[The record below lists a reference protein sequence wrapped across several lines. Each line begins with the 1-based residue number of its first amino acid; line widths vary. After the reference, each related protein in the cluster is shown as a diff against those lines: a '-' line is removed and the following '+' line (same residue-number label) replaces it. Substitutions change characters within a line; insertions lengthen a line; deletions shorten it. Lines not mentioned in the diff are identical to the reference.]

1 MLSGLEENMVAC
13 TCISTNAY
21 TAGNVTSN
29 VYPAGYGRAQ
39 DYPHVSTMKTAVF
52 YDSWLPV
59 PQCCTLKEQ
68 VSCSCC
74 LCHIFKHF
82 NLSFYTLQS
91 GVWSQL

>member
-39 DYPHVSTMKTAVF
+39 DYPHVSIMKTAV
-52 YDSWLPV
+52 SCAAWLLV
-59 PQCCTLKEQ
+59 QQCCTMSSFQ
-68 VSCSCC
+68 FQ
-74 LCHIFKHF
+74 IAYF
-82 NLSFYTLQS
+82 NSEMSTLHWKS
-91 GVWSQL
+91 ELRNVWGQ